1 MSPSFLAKTG
11 FSVGEGVIS
20 GVSVCTSFVGIGGA
34 GLIALDFATLSHST
48 TIVQVLEKE
57 KGGEYIPSK
66 R

>member
-34 GLIALDFATLSHST
+34 GLIAYTVSVSDQRAM
-48 TIVQVLEKE
+48 IG
-57 KGGEYIPSK
+57 KGSK
-66 R
+66 HP